1 MEDIEFEYIGE
12 DEALEE
18 TSDINE
24 DFERRAVRINCD
36 GKKIHGKDFSCTPKS
51 REVSSMHASI

>member
-18 TSDINE
+18 TSDLNE
-24 DFERRAVRINCD
+24 DFELT
-36 GKKIHGKDFSCTPKS
+36 KDS
-51 REVSSMHASI
+51 